1 MNYFR
6 LICFWIFAFW
16 TSFSSAASI
25 QLLNATLE
33 EAAAYFSNLTGNSY
47 IIDFNTEKRFIVTR
61 DDLDTPEQFHQLFI
75 ELITNA
81 EAQIEKKAE
90 KSFVISKP
98 TPEIETEKEVK
109 DQPKLIFKISLE
121 GKMTFK
127 GLRNLLATMV
137 DLNGVKIIE
146 EKTDTSSVILLGDT
160 DSINL
165 LKLLLASLP
174 SDPVKKETP
183 KAIVQP
189 QQQPKIQEVETNKEI
204 VRVVDLNY

>member
-1 MNYFR
+1 M
-6 LICFWIFAFW
+6 
-16 TSFSSAASI
+16 
-25 QLLNATLE
+25 
-33 EAAAYFSNLTGNSY
+33 
-47 IIDFNTEKRFIVTR
+47 
-61 DDLDTPEQFHQLFI
+61 
-75 ELITNA
+75 
-81 EAQIEKKAE
+81 
-90 KSFVISKP
+90 ISKP

-174 SDPVKKETP
+174 SDPVKKKTP

-204 VRVVDLNY
+204 VRVVDLNYGDANELMQNLQQVLGAGEDNLGINIAAHVSANQLILSGKRNRYHFDCRRY